1 MRDNIPLPSYERN
14 LEFSFEFL
22 DYYTVAGAIY
32 LRAPSTEV
40 LWQWTNYVESVQNFI
55 QRVKIGIGHDLYHY
69 EHQRRCGTV
78 GFG

>member
-14 LEFSFEFL
+14 LEFPFEFI
-22 DYYTVAGAIY
+22 DHYTVAGAIN
-32 LRAPSTEV
+32 LRAPSISV

-55 QRVKIGIGHDLYHY
+55 QRVKISIGHDLYHY
-69 EHQRRCGTV
+69 EHQQRCGTV